1 MSMFERQFFGT
12 DGIRGK
18 ANEYPMTAE
27 VATALGRA
35 VAHYFQ
41 SQRKT
46 GKKPIIVIGKD
57 TRLSCYMIEMAFAA
71 GVCSQGGDV
80 ILTGPLPTPAVAF
93 VTESMRADAGVMI
106 SASHNKFSDNGI
118 KIFDAKGVK
127 LPDEVELELE
137 HLIKNPHLLPVK
149 TGADLGGAERIKEVF
164 GRYVVFA
171 KSIFPKDMD
180 LEGLR
185 IVLDCANGAGYKVA
199 PMIFQE
205 LGAEVIPLG
214 VNPNG
219 KNINFECGSLFP
231 ENAVTAVTKYR
242 ADIGVCLDGDADRV
256 QVIDESGKIIDGDRL
271 IGLVAKL
278 LLDRGDLKPGDE
290 VVGTVMSNLGLE
302 VYLDSLGLKFIRTK
316 VGDRYISEYLRKTG
330 SIFGGEPS
338 GHIIFKNFSTTGD
351 GILSALKAIEAM
363 KFYGKS
369 LGDLTKD
376 IPLFPQSIKNV
387 PVTSK
392 RPFEGID
399 EIQKMV
405 KDMQS
410 GLGKKGRILLRY
422 SGTEDLARVMVE
434 GEKEDLVKKYCE
446 DLALEIAKHL
456 GQIN

>member
-1 MSMFERQFFGT
+1 MNRQFFGT

-27 VATALGRA
+27 VATSLGRA

-41 SQRKT
+41 SHRRT
-46 GKKPIIVIGKD
+46 GKKPVIVIGKD

-71 GVCSQGGDV
+71 GVCSQGGEV

-106 SASHNKFSDNGI
+106 SASHNKFLDNGI
-118 KIFDAKGVK
+118 KIFDAKGSK
-127 LPDEVELELE
+127 LPDEVEIELE
-137 HLIKNPHLLPVK
+137 HLMNNPHLLPVK

-180 LEGLR
+180 LDGLR
-185 IVLDCANGAGYKVA
+185 VVLDCANGAGYKVA

-205 LGAEVIPLG
+205 LGADVVPIG

-219 KNINFECGSLFP
+219 KNINLECGSLFP
-231 ENAVTAVTKYR
+231 ESAISTVEKYR
-242 ADIGVCLDGDADRV
+242 ADIGICLDGDADRV
-256 QVIDESGKIIDGDRL
+256 LVIDESGKIIDGDKL
-271 IGLVAKL
+271 IGIIAKL

-302 VYLDSLGLKFIRTK
+302 LYLESLGLKFRRTK
-316 VGDRYISEYLRKTG
+316 VGDRYISEYLRKSG
-330 SIFGGEPS
+330 AIFGGEPS
-338 GHIIFKNFSTTGD
+338 GHIIFKNYSTTGD
-351 GILSALKAIEAM
+351 GIVSALKAIEAM

-369 LGDLTKD
+369 LGELTRD

-387 PVTSK
+387 TVTSK
-392 RPFEGID
+392 RPFEGI
-399 EIQKMV
+399 EEVQKML
-405 KDMQS
+405 KDME
-410 GLGKKGRILLRY
+410 GTLGKKGRVLLRY

-434 GEKEDLVKKYCE
+434 GEKEEMVNRYCD
-446 DLALEIAKHL
+446 DLAIEIAKHL
-456 GQIN
+456 N

>member
-1 MSMFERQFFGT
+1 MLERQFFGT

-41 SQRKT
+41 SHRKA

-118 KIFDAKGVK
+118 KIFDAKGSK
-127 LPDEVELELE
+127 LPDEVEIELE
-137 HLIKNPHLLPVK
+137 HLMNHPHLLPVK
-149 TGADLGGAERIKEVF
+149 TGADLGGADRIKEVF

-180 LEGLR
+180 LVGLR
-185 IVLDCANGAGYKVA
+185 VVLDCANGAGYKVA

-205 LGAEVIPLG
+205 LGAEVVPMG
-214 VNPNG
+214 NNPNG
-219 KNINFECGSLFP
+219 KNINFECGSLSP
-231 ENAVTAVTKYR
+231 ENAISAVEKYR
-242 ADIGVCLDGDADRV
+242 ADIGICLDGDADRV
-256 QVIDESGKIIDGDRL
+256 LVIDEKGKIIDGDKL
-271 IGLVAKL
+271 IGIIAKL

-302 VYLDSLGLKFIRTK
+302 LYLESLGLKFHRTK
-316 VGDRYISEYLRKTG
+316 VGDRYISEYLRKSG

-338 GHIIFKNFSTTGD
+338 GHIIFKNYSTTGD
-351 GILSALKAIEAM
+351 GIVSALKAIEAM

-369 LGDLTKD
+369 LGELTKD
-376 IPLFPQSIKNV
+376 IPLFPQTIKNV
-387 PVTSK
+387 AVTSK
-392 RPFEGID
+392 RPFEAI
-399 EIQKMV
+399 EEVQKML
-405 KDMQS
+405 KDMECT
-410 GLGKKGRILLRY
+410 LGKKGRVLLRY

-434 GEKEDLVKKYCE
+434 GEKEEMVKKYCD
-446 DLALEIAKHL
+446 DLAFEIAKHL
-456 GQIN
+456 N